1 MLEAALAADPDA
13 EVPAEA
19 DPVALPFAVVVSVSA
34 EPICQPW
41 NCRWEMGTCC
51 SACGAG
57 DDGGRGTGDDADD
70 CRFVWSAWNDG
81 EVSGLSEDTLR
92 RNITEHIELD
102 LIAGTTCQH
111 SHFKGGRPIGK
122 DIGEGEG
129 AGGGIDCK
137 LICVEGVGGVIPSSL
152 RGNI

>member
-1 MLEAALAADPDA
+1 VLEAALAADPDA

-70 CRFVWSAWNDG
+70 LRLIWSTGDDG
-81 EVSGLSEDTLR
+81 EVSGLSENTTR
-92 RNITEHIELD
+92 RNIIESIELD
-102 LIAGTTCQH
+102 LIISSPRQH
-111 SHFKGGRPIGK
+111 KHRRGQYPFGRT
-122 DIGEGEG
+122 
-129 AGGGIDCK
+129 
-137 LICVEGVGGVIPSSL
+137 V
-152 RGNI
+152 